1 MYGVSEFIVIELFVF
16 DLWVKFLKL
25 GVILNDIL
33 YFWIIL
39 LFGIGIVYFILMF
52 VMFGLIVLI
61 IGVVGF
67 IYGSKN

>member
-67 IYGSKN
+67 I

>member
-52 VMFGLIVLI
+52 VIFGLIVLI

-67 IYGSKN
+67 IYGS

>member
-1 MYGVSEFIVIELFVF
+1 MYGVSEFMFIELFVF

>member
-1 MYGVSEFIVIELFVF
+1 MYGVSEFMFIELFVF

-67 IYGSKN
+67 IYGS

>member
-1 MYGVSEFIVIELFVF
+1 MYVVSEFIVIELFVF

>member
-39 LFGIGIVYFILMF
+39 FFGIGIVYFILMF

-67 IYGSKN
+67 IYGS

>member
-1 MYGVSEFIVIELFVF
+1 MYGVSEFIVIELFMF

-67 IYGSKN
+67 IYGS

>member
-52 VMFGLIVLI
+52 VIFGLIVLI

>member
-52 VMFGLIVLI
+52 VIFGFIVLI

>member
-67 IYGSKN
+67 IYGN

>member
-16 DLWVKFLKL
+16 DLCVKFLKL

-67 IYGSKN
+67 IYGS

>member
-67 IYGSKN
+67 IYGS

>member
-67 IYGSKN
+67 IYVS

>member
-67 IYGSKN
+67 IYRS